1 MAAEGSGRGR
11 RARFA
16 VTCAL
21 MQRYMR
27 ENQRR
32 AQQGGNNNLAA
43 GRLLRLPPPPPLPAA
58 VAPPSWENGGDRRT
72 MQLFPVRAGGAAA
85 MAQPAPQQRPP
96 ELMRAPMTIFYG
108 GQVITVENVPVD
120 KGHQLVHMVARS
132 SVVNAPPRA
141 PPEVVVLDVP
151 EDDDDEPEVIGESS
165 AGGNQQG
172 SMARKASLERF
183 LRKRKR
189 RVNGGFDPEHNEDAW
204 PPAKKMDAGSGGE
217 PFEDDV
223 PDALW
228 LRL

>member
-16 VTCAL
+16 MTCAL

-32 AQQGGNNNLAA
+32 AQQAGNNNNLA
-43 GRLLRLPPPPPLPAA
+43 GRLLRLPPPLPAAA

-72 MQLFPVRAGGAAA
+72 MQLFPVRAGGAA

-120 KGHQLVHMVARS
+120 RGHQLVHMVARS

-141 PPEVVVLDVP
+141 PEVVVLDVP
-151 EDDDDEPEVIGESS
+151 EDDDEPEVIGESS
-165 AGGNQQG
+165 AGASQQG

-189 RVNGGFDPEHNEDAW
+189 RVNGGFDPDHNEDAW
-204 PPAKKMDAGSGGE
+204 PPAKKMDAGSGGGE
-217 PFEDDV
+217 PFEDV

>member
-21 MQRYMR
+21 MQRYMK

-32 AQQGGNNNLAA
+32 AQQAGHNNHPA
-43 GRLLRLPPPPPLPAA
+43 GRLIRAPPLPLPLQAA
-58 VAPPSWENGGDRRT
+58 VALPRQNGHVMRT
-72 MQLFPVRAGGAAA
+72 MPLFPVRPGGA
-85 MAQPAPQQRPP
+85 MAQPARPQARP
-96 ELMRAPMTIFYG
+96 EVMRGPMTIFYG
-108 GQVITVENVPVD
+108 GQVIKVDNVPVD
-120 KGHQLVHMVARS
+120 MGRRLVHMVAQS
-132 SVVNAPPRA
+132 SVVSAQPR
-141 PPEVVVLDVP
+141 EVVVVNVP
-151 EDDDDEPEVIGESS
+151 EDDDELEVIGEQS
-165 AGGNQQG
+165 AGANQG

-189 RVNGGFDPEHNEDAW
+189 RVNGDVDPDHNEGAW
-204 PPAKKMDAGSGGE
+204 PLAKKIDAGSSGGE
-217 PFEDDV
+217 PFEDV

>member
-16 VTCAL
+16 MTCAL

-32 AQQGGNNNLAA
+32 AQQAGNNNNLA
-43 GRLLRLPPPPPLPAA
+43 GRLLRLPPPLPAAA

-72 MQLFPVRAGGAAA
+72 MQLFPVRAGGAA

-120 KGHQLVHMVARS
+120 RGHQLVHMVARS

-151 EDDDDEPEVIGESS
+151 EDDDEPEVIGESS
-165 AGGNQQG
+165 AGANQQG

-189 RVNGGFDPEHNEDAW
+189 RVNGGFDPDHNDDAW
-204 PPAKKMDAGSGGE
+204 PPAKKMDAGSGGGE
-217 PFEDDV
+217 PFEDV